1 MNLNLAR
8 IKLREKETQLSC
20 RYDRGPLNSVIILW
34 KRHNISERYYVGT
47 RKHIEVTDGGKEG
60 GGGYDWVWCNFFDE
74 ASLLKKLAT
83 SKKKK
88 SK

>member
-20 RYDRGPLNSVIILW
+20 RYDRGALNSVIILW

-60 GGGYDWVWCNFFDE
+60 GGGVRLGLVQFF
-74 ASLLKKLAT
+74 
-83 SKKKK
+83 
-88 SK
+88 